1 MQKKQMK
8 KEILKDKNFL
18 RNKSNLGPLQT
29 RYFCTQYWDKKI
41 LQSNDKIEPQI
52 SMTNQGKLL

>member
-1 MQKKQMK
+1 MK